1 MKGGG
6 GLTQRNENKIDA
18 NYGVLD
24 LSVRVPLYCHAPY
37 VMQTIFMVL
46 KSGK

>member
-1 MKGGG
+1 MYPFKNERRG

-24 LSVRVPLYCHAPY
+24 LSVRVPST
-37 VMQTIFMVL
+37 VMHHM
-46 KSGK
+46 